1 MTIDYEKIK
10 RELPIKV
17 VLTKYGLLRDLKQR
31 GSQLYGACPLHGGDN
46 PQAFS
51 VSLDKNLWNCFT
63 HCRGGSVVDLLMALE
78 KVDVR
83 EAGKLGY
90 EMLGIEHREGDN
102 PLPGPRPLD
111 FRLSLNHDHPYL
123 RSRNVNRTTAQYF
136 GIGHCDKGIMA
147 GRIAIPIHD
156 NRGRLVAYAGRSIDE
171 EQPKYQ
177 FPRGFSKSRIVY
189 NLNRVKASKA
199 REIVVVEGFFDV
211 MALHRSGIESVAL
224 MGSSLSTNQRD
235 QLLSLEQR
243 LTLCLDGDDAGRR
256 GMAKAL
262 EMLRQGRPMKAVY
275 LPEGLQP
282 EDFGSNYL
290 REILS

>member
-1 MTIDYEKIK
+1 MTIDFERIK
-10 RELPIKV
+10 RELPIKE

-31 GSQLYGACPLHGGDN
+31 GSQLYGPCPLHGGDN
-46 PQAFS
+46 PQAFN
-51 VSLDKNLWNCFT
+51 VSLEKNLWNCFT

-90 EMLGIEHREGDN
+90 EMLGVEMKAGASS
-102 PLPGPRPLD
+102 PSGPRPLD
-111 FRLSLNHDHPYL
+111 FTLSLDYEHPYL
-123 RSRNVNRTTAQYF
+123 KSRNIDLGTAKYF
-136 GIGHCDKGIMA
+136 GVGHCDRGIMA

-156 NRGRLVAYAGRSIDE
+156 DRGKLVAYAGRAIDD
-171 EQPKYQ
+171 EQPKYR
-177 FPRGFSKSRIVY
+177 FPRGFSKNKVVY
-189 NLNRVKASKA
+189 NLNRVRASSA

-211 MALHRSGIESVAL
+211 MTLYRSGIESVGL
-224 MGSSLSTNQRD
+224 MGSSLSKDQRD

-243 LTLCLDGDDAGRR
+243 LTLCLDGDNAGRR

-262 EMLRQGRPMKAVY
+262 EMLRGGRPMKAVY